1 MATTDANAPNAHAA
15 APGSSEDL
23 FTFWPRHNAAIYQAL
38 ADRHTHV
45 EIPGATKRAPS
56 SVRPDETAGDG
67 TEAVGLDVSGDG
79 ASGAAVPMVT
89 PKGEDPLESRMILNL
104 GPQHPATHGALRC
117 VIQLDGESI
126 EKCLVDIGYL
136 HRGIEKL
143 AEVKTYQ
150 EFMPYTD
157 RMDYMS
163 PYSNN
168 VAWCLAVEK
177 LAGIEAPERA
187 QWLRTIGCELARISS
202 HLLWAGTM
210 VMDAGALSV
219 FLWTFK
225 YREEIYSIFDEIA
238 GARFTVS
245 HSRIGGLA
253 FDFSPAALSMI
264 ASFCDEF
271 EQQIAD
277 WKKLLNRNRIWID
290 RNEGVGVLSR
300 EEVIEQGYTGPTLRA
315 SGVPHDLR
323 IFEPYLV
330 YDQVDFDIPMRTEG
344 DSLARYFVR
353 IEEMEQSVKIIRQ
366 CLQKLPAGP
375 IRVDNAKAAYASKD
389 EVYYSMEGMIH
400 DFMMTDTGVAP
411 PKGAEAYHAIES
423 PKGELGFH
431 LVSDGTGSPWRVKI
445 VTGSFKNL
453 QGLETMMEGA
463 QVADTVVLIGSI
475 DPVIGDSDK

>member
-1 MATTDANAPNAHAA
+1 MSVTDQSTPRGHAA
-15 APGSSEDL
+15 APGTSEDL
-23 FTFWPRHNAAIYQAL
+23 FTFWPRHNAALYQAL
-38 ADRHTHV
+38 ADRHTQV
-45 EIPGATKRAPS
+45 EIQAEEEERQRVEIG
-56 SVRPDETAGDG
+56 
-67 TEAVGLDVSGDG
+67 GDG
-79 ASGAAVPMVT
+79 AEVATTGAVPMIA
-89 PKGEDPLESRMILNL
+89 EDPLESRMVLNL
-104 GPQHPATHGALRC
+104 GPQHPATHGALRVVC
-117 VIQLDGESI
+117 QLDGETI
-126 EKCLVDIGYL
+126 EKCLLDIGYL

-187 QWLRTIGCELARISS
+187 TWLRTIGCELARISS

-253 FDFSPAALSMI
+253 FDFSDTALAMT

-300 EEVIEQGYTGPTLRA
+300 EDVLREGYTGPTLRA
-315 SGVPHDLR
+315 SGVPHDIR
-323 IFEPYLV
+323 TFEPYLV
-330 YDQVDFDIPMRTEG
+330 YDQIDFDIPMRTEG

-353 IEEMEQSVKIIRQ
+353 IEEMEQSIRIIRQ
-366 CLQKLPAGP
+366 CLRKLPKGP
-375 IRVDNAKAAYASKD
+375 IRVDNAKAAYPSKD

-411 PKGAEAYHAIES
+411 PQGAESYHAIES

-431 LVSDGTGSPWRVKI
+431 LVSDGTGSPWRAKI

-463 QVADTVVLIGSI
+463 MVADTVVLIGSV

>member
-1 MATTDANAPNAHAA
+1 MAVTDQNTTTAHAA
-15 APGSSEDL
+15 APGTSEDL
-23 FTFWPRHNAAIYQAL
+23 FTFWPRHNAALYRAL
-38 ADRHTHV
+38 ADRHTKV
-45 EIPGATKRAPS
+45 EIEQAAEQAAVRDARAAAQAGTD
-56 SVRPDETAGDG
+56 VVVAGDG
-67 TEAVGLDVSGDG
+67 ADTST
-79 ASGAAVPMVT
+79 VPMIA
-89 PKGEDPLESRMILNL
+89 EDPLESRMVLNL
-104 GPQHPATHGALRC
+104 GPQHPATHGALRVVC
-117 VIQLDGESI
+117 QLDGETI
-126 EKCLVDIGYL
+126 EKCLLDVGYL

-253 FDFSPAALSMI
+253 FDFSDTALAMT

-271 EQQIAD
+271 DQQIAD

-290 RNEGVGVLSR
+290 RNENVGVLSR
-300 EEVIEQGYTGPTLRA
+300 EDVLREGYTGPTLRA
-315 SGVPHDLR
+315 SGVAHDIRL
-323 IFEPYLV
+323 FEPYLV

-353 IEEMEQSVKIIRQ
+353 VEEMEESVKIIRQ
-366 CLQKLPAGP
+366 CLAKLPKGP
-375 IRVDNAKAAYASKD
+375 IRVDNAKAAYASKN

-411 PKGAEAYHAIES
+411 PKGAECYHAIES

-431 LVSDGTGSPWRVKI
+431 LVSDGTGSPWRAKI

-463 QVADTVVLIGSI
+463 MVADTVVLIGSV

>member
-1 MATTDANAPNAHAA
+1 
-15 APGSSEDL
+15 
-23 FTFWPRHNAAIYQAL
+23 
-38 ADRHTHV
+38 
-45 EIPGATKRAPS
+45 
-56 SVRPDETAGDG
+56 
-67 TEAVGLDVSGDG
+67 
-79 ASGAAVPMVT
+79 
-89 PKGEDPLESRMILNL
+89 
-104 GPQHPATHGALRC
+104 
-117 VIQLDGESI
+117 
-126 EKCLVDIGYL
+126 
-136 HRGIEKL
+136 
-143 AEVKTYQ
+143 
-150 EFMPYTD
+150 MPYTD

-177 LAGIEAPERA
+177 LAGIEVPERA

-253 FDFSPAALSMI
+253 FDFSDTSLSMI
-264 ASFCDEF
+264 ASFCDDF
-271 EQQIAD
+271 EQQVAD

-290 RNEGVGVLSR
+290 RNEGVGVLTAD
-300 EEVIEQGYTGPTLRA
+300 EAIAEGYTGPCLRA
-315 SGVPHDLR
+315 SGVEHDIR
-323 IFEPYLV
+323 VFEPYLV
-330 YDQVDFDIPMRTEG
+330 YDQLDFTIPMRTEG

-353 IEEMEQSVKIIRQ
+353 VEEMEESVKIIRQ
-366 CLQKLPAGP
+366 CLARLPQGP
-375 IRVDNAKAAYASKD
+375 VRVDNAKAAYASKD

-411 PKGAEAYHAIES
+411 PKGAESYHAIES

-431 LVSDGTGSPWRVKI
+431 LVSDGTGSPWRVKAT
-445 VTGSFKNL
+445 TGSFKNL

-463 QVADTVVLIGSI
+463 MVADTVVLIGSL

>member
-1 MATTDANAPNAHAA
+1 MATTDQNTPNAHAA
-15 APGSSEDL
+15 APGTSEDL
-23 FTFWPRHNAAIYQAL
+23 FTFWPRHNAALYRAL
-38 ADRHTHV
+38 ADRHTQV
-45 EIPGATKRAPS
+45 EIEQAAERAA
-56 SVRPDETAGDG
+56 VDDARAAAAAGTDL
-67 TEAVGLDVSGDG
+67 AIGDG
-79 ASGAAVPMVT
+79 ADTSTVPMIA
-89 PKGEDPLESRMILNL
+89 EDPLESRMVLNL
-104 GPQHPATHGALRC
+104 GPQHPATHGALRVVC
-117 VIQLDGESI
+117 QLDGETI
-126 EKCLVDIGYL
+126 EKCLLDIGYL

-177 LAGIEAPERA
+177 LAGIEAPPRA
-187 QWLRTIGCELARISS
+187 TWLRTIGCELARISS

-225 YREEIYSIFDEIA
+225 YREEIYSIFDEVA

-253 FDFSPAALSMI
+253 FDFSDTALVMI
-264 ASFCDEF
+264 DSFCDEF

-300 EEVIEQGYTGPTLRA
+300 EDVLAEGYTGPTLRA
-315 SGVPHDLR
+315 SGVPHDIR

-353 IEEMEQSVKIIRQ
+353 VEEMEQSVRIIRQ
-366 CLQKLPAGP
+366 CLARLPKGP

-411 PKGAEAYHAIES
+411 PKGAECYHAIES

-431 LVSDGTGSPWRVKI
+431 LVSDGTGSPWRAKI

-463 QVADTVVLIGSI
+463 MVADTVVLIGSV

>member
-1 MATTDANAPNAHAA
+1 MAVTDQNTPNAHAA
-15 APGSSEDL
+15 APGTSEDL
-23 FTFWPRHNAAIYQAL
+23 FTFWPRHNAALYQAL

-56 SVRPDETAGDG
+56 SVRPDEPEGD
-67 TEAVGLDVSGDG
+67 EAEGLDVTGDG
-79 ASGAAVPMVT
+79 AGGSAVPMVAGR
-89 PKGEDPLESRMILNL
+89 GEDPLESRMILNL

-177 LAGIEAPERA
+177 LAGIEVPERA

-225 YREEIYSIFDEIA
+225 YREEIYSIFDEVA

-264 ASFCDEF
+264 ESFCDEF

-300 EEVIEQGYTGPTLRA
+300 EEVVEQGYTGPTLRA
-315 SGVPHDLR
+315 SGVPHDIR

-330 YDQVDFDIPMRTEG
+330 YDRVDFDIPMRTEG

-353 IEEMEQSVKIIRQ
+353 IEEMEESVKIIRQ

-375 IRVDNAKAAYASKD
+375 VRVDNAKATYASKD

-431 LVSDGTGSPWRVKI
+431 LVSDGTGSPWRVKA

>member
-1 MATTDANAPNAHAA
+1 
-15 APGSSEDL
+15 
-23 FTFWPRHNAAIYQAL
+23 
-38 ADRHTHV
+38 
-45 EIPGATKRAPS
+45 
-56 SVRPDETAGDG
+56 
-67 TEAVGLDVSGDG
+67 
-79 ASGAAVPMVT
+79 
-89 PKGEDPLESRMILNL
+89 
-104 GPQHPATHGALRC
+104 
-117 VIQLDGESI
+117 
-126 EKCLVDIGYL
+126 
-136 HRGIEKL
+136 
-143 AEVKTYQ
+143 
-150 EFMPYTD
+150 MPYTD

-253 FDFSPAALSMI
+253 FDFSDEALAMTER
-264 ASFCDEF
+264 FCDEF

-290 RNEGVGVLSR
+290 RNEGVGTLTREDVLR
-300 EEVIEQGYTGPTLRA
+300 EGYTGPTLRA
-315 SGVPHDLR
+315 SGVAHDIRL
-323 IFEPYLV
+323 FEPYLV

-353 IEEMEQSVKIIRQ
+353 VEEMEQSVRIIRQ
-366 CLQKLPAGP
+366 CLQKLPKGP

-411 PKGAEAYHAIES
+411 PKGAECYHAIES

-431 LVSDGTGSPWRVKI
+431 LVSDGTGSPWRAKI

-463 QVADTVVLIGSI
+463 MVADTVVLIGSV

>member
-1 MATTDANAPNAHAA
+1 
-15 APGSSEDL
+15 
-23 FTFWPRHNAAIYQAL
+23 
-38 ADRHTHV
+38 
-45 EIPGATKRAPS
+45 
-56 SVRPDETAGDG
+56 
-67 TEAVGLDVSGDG
+67 
-79 ASGAAVPMVT
+79 
-89 PKGEDPLESRMILNL
+89 MILNL
-104 GPQHPATHGALRC
+104 GPQHPATHGALR
-117 VIQLDGESI
+117 VVVQLDGETI
-126 EKCLVDIGYL
+126 DRCLLDIGYL

-177 LAGIEAPERA
+177 LAGIEVPERA

-225 YREEIYSIFDEIA
+225 YREEIYSLFDEIA

-253 FDFSPAALSMI
+253 FDFSDTALAMVR
-264 ASFCDEF
+264 AFCDDF
-271 EQQIAD
+271 ERNLAD
-277 WKKLLNRNRIWID
+277 WRKLLDRNRIWVD
-290 RNEGVGVLSR
+290 RNLGIGVVSR
-300 EEVIEQGYTGPTLRA
+300 EDAIQEGYTGPSLRA
-315 SGVPHDLR
+315 SGVEYDVRL
-323 IFEPYLV
+323 FEPYLV
-330 YDQVDFDIPMRTEG
+330 YDKLDWEVPMRTEG
-344 DSLARYFVR
+344 DSLARYYVR
-353 IEEMEQSVKIIRQ
+353 VEEMQQSVNIIRQ
-366 CLQKLPAGP
+366 CLDRLPAGP
-375 IRVDNAKAAYASKD
+375 IRSDNAKATYPSKD

-411 PKGAEAYHAIES
+411 PKGAECYHAIES
-423 PKGELGFH
+423 PKGELGFF
-431 LVSDGTGSPWRVKI
+431 LASDGTGSPWRVKMN
-445 VTGSFKNL
+445 TPSYSNL
-453 QGLETMMEGA
+453 QGLESMMEGA
-463 QVADTVVLIGSI
+463 MVGDTVVLIGSI